1 MAIDAPAWVAVA
13 ATPLDVLIL
22 EHSQEDFELAVRTL
36 EGIHFK
42 VHAVRVSTREEIQNL
57 STLNT
62 YDIILSD
69 YSLPGW
75 TGMDALRLLK
85 EKGSDTP
92 FILLSHPFGE
102 EKAVQCIK
110 EGAAGIISKTRIS
123 DLPSAV
129 CEAIS
134 QRNIRETKERAD
146 ASLRES
152 EARFRA
158 LADSIASAVLI
169 YQGTECRYANHA
181 AQTLTGYTEQELLNL
196 ASWDLLHPDSRPL
209 VIERGLA
216 HPGDAQSSTRYE
228 AKILSKQGDVRVW
241 DVTMGKIEIAGQVAG
256 LLTAL
261 DITERK
267 LAEASSDPAGVRD
280 SLTGLHSN
288 AQAVNIF
295 LGEAKRSQR
304 TGRSF
309 AVLLLM
315 LDELKQINERSG
327 YAAGSRVLCKVA
339 RIVGEVCRGADSAAR
354 FSEDEFVLILPE
366 TSLAGARRLVHRIEE
381 GLNTESDGLAFLIR
395 AGAAVFPQDG
405 PTMEHALHS
414 ARRALKAICTE
425 RSAKKLARSA

>member
-1 MAIDAPAWVAVA
+1 MATDVPASTVVGS
-13 ATPLDVLIL
+13 TPLDVLIL

-36 EGIHFK
+36 EGAHFK
-42 VHAVRVSTREEIQNL
+42 VAAVQVSTREEFQNL
-57 STLNT
+57 TTLNN

-92 FILLSHPFGE
+92 FLLLSRPFGE
-102 EKAVQCIK
+102 EKVVQCIK
-110 EGAAGIISKTRIS
+110 DGAAGFISKTRIS
-123 DLPSAV
+123 ALPGAV

-134 QRNIRETKERAD
+134 ERTIRETKERAE
-146 ASLRES
+146 ASLTES

-169 YQGTECRYANHA
+169 YQGTACRYANRA
-181 AQTLTGYTEQELLNL
+181 AQTLTGYTEQELLDL
-196 ASWDLLHPDSRPL
+196 TSWDLLHPDSRHL

-216 HPGDAQSSTRYE
+216 RLRDAQGPTRYQ

-241 DVTMGKIEIAGQVAG
+241 DVTMGRIEIAGQVAG

-261 DITERK
+261 DITDQK
-267 LAEASSDPAGVRD
+267 LVEASSDPRGFRD
-280 SLTGLHSN
+280 SLTGLYSN

-309 AVLLLM
+309 AVLLLK
-315 LDELKQINERSG
+315 LDELNQIHERSG
-327 YAAGSRVLCKVA
+327 RAAGSRALCNVA
-339 RIVGEVCRGADSAAR
+339 RIVGEVCRGADSASR

-381 GLNTESDGLAFLIR
+381 RLNAGSEGLPLLVS

-405 PTMEHALHS
+405 STMEHALRS

-425 RSAKKLARSA
+425 RSVKKLARSA